1 MFAVIPLIHTQYPRS
16 KIIAAKYGLT
26 LAMYLLVPVSEPI
39 ICSEHRAQHSAQL
52 MVLMALINQTTC
64 MLYVVCCMQ
73 YNTTPRTRVIII
85 FLGQTNIGVRL

>member
-52 MVLMALINQTTC
+52 MVLMALINQTSC
-64 MLYVVCCMQ
+64 MLYVVC
-73 YNTTPRTRVIII
+73 NTTPHTRG
-85 FLGQTNIGVRL
+85 LG